1 MPVMNKPPRQW
12 QLQEAKNKLSQ
23 LIRIADSGAPQF
35 ISVDGRNTA
44 VILSFHDYQ
53 RLTRPVNKL
62 SSALLM
68 PLLDESEG
76 DLFERN
82 PDRS

>member
-12 QLQEAKNKLSQ
+12 QIQEAKNKLSQ
-23 LIRIADSGAPQF
+23 LIKIADSGAPQF
-35 ISVDGRNTA
+35 ISVHGRNTA
-44 VILSFHDYQ
+44 VILSFHEYQ
-53 RLTRPVNKL
+53 RLTRAANKL

-68 PLLDESEG
+68 PLLDESED

>member
-12 QLQEAKNKLSQ
+12 QIQEAKNKLSQ
-23 LIRIADSGAPQF
+23 LIKIADSGVPQF
-35 ISVDGRNTA
+35 ISVHGKNAA
-44 VILSFHDYQ
+44 VILSCHDYQ

-62 SSALLM
+62 SSALLV